1 MYICNYISYNLV
13 KTQIT
18 LNQLFHYIL
27 ADAVKRRAVETE
39 MKLLQTLLFA
49 TGKFFVK
56 IFVCNYTENFV
67 ASEIYIKL
75 SKCTIE
81 KYPLFED
88 HLSNGYSRYVTIE
101 INTTKSRFAFSLSVY
116 VFHRHKYDK
125 HFPLKGN
132 TLGLVMFIV

>member
-1 MYICNYISYNLV
+1 M
-13 KTQIT
+13 
-18 LNQLFHYIL
+18 
-27 ADAVKRRAVETE
+27 KRRAVETE

-49 TGKFFVK
+49 TGKFFLFLLQYFLFIV
-56 IFVCNYTENFV
+56 V
-67 ASEIYIKL
+67 SELFINL

-116 VFHRHKYDK
+116 VFHRNKYDK

>member
-1 MYICNYISYNLV
+1 MNLV

-49 TGKFFVK
+49 TGKFFV
-56 IFVCNYTENFV
+56 ITFVCNYYFV
-67 ASEIYIKL
+67 ASEIFINL

>member
-1 MYICNYISYNLV
+1 MNLV

-49 TGKFFVK
+49 TGKFFL
-56 IFVCNYTENFV
+56 FLLQYFLCNYYIV
-67 ASEIYIKL
+67 VSEL
-75 SKCTIE
+75 SINSSLCTIE

-88 HLSNGYSRYVTIE
+88 HLSNGYS
-101 INTTKSRFAFSLSVY
+101 
-116 VFHRHKYDK
+116 
-125 HFPLKGN
+125 
-132 TLGLVMFIV
+132 